1 MAKVK
6 EEAIELEG
14 RVKQAL
20 PNTTFRV
27 ELDMGGEVTARIGG
41 KMRKNYIRIILG
53 DRVKVEVSPYDLT
66 KGRIT
71 YRIRG

>member
-1 MAKVK
+1 MGK
-6 EEAIELEG
+6 EKEAGMEVEG

-27 ELDMGGEVTARIGG
+27 ELDIGGEVIAHIGG
-41 KMRKNYIRIILG
+41 KMRKHFIRIIPG

-71 YRIRG
+71 FRDK

>member
-1 MAKVK
+1 MAKEK
-6 EEAIELEG
+6 EEAIEVEG

-20 PNTTFRV
+20 ANTMFRV
-27 ELDMGGEVTARIGG
+27 ELDIGGEVTAHIGG
-41 KMRKNYIRIILG
+41 KMRKHYIRIIPG

-71 YRIRG
+71 FRIRN